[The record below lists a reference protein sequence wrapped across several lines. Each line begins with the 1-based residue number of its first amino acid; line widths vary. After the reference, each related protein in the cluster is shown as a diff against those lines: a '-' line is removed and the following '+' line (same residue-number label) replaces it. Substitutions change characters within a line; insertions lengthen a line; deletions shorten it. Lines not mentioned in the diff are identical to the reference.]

1 MWGWDKTPLPNPHEI
16 MESGVSM
23 STRSYSA
30 KKIALMGMLFALA
43 MVFAFIES
51 SLPALPALPVGVKLG
66 LSNIVTMYCLF
77 CLGVKEAFV
86 LACLKSGFVFL
97 TKGATGAMMSF
108 SGGVFAIV
116 VMALLLL
123 PKRYRPSMLLV
134 SAAGAVFHNIGQLS
148 VAAILLR
155 SMRTFYY
162 LPVMVLSGV
171 GMGLLTGVTLRVV
184 LPYVSGL
191 NQSR

>member
-1 MWGWDKTPLPNPHEI
+1 

-23 STRSYSA
+23 SKRSYSA
-30 KKIALMGMLFALA
+30 KKVALMGMLFALA

-51 SLPALPALPVGVKLG
+51 ALPALPALPVGVKLG

-97 TKGATGAMMSF
+97 TRGATGAMMSF
-108 SGGVFAIV
+108 GGGIFAIAI
-116 VMALLLL
+116 MALLLV
-123 PKRYRPSMLLV
+123 PKRYRPSMLLI
-134 SAAGAVFHNIGQLS
+134 SAAGAIFHNIGQLA
-148 VAAILLR
+148 VAAILLK

-162 LPVMVLSGV
+162 LPVMVLSGM
-171 GMGLLTGVTLRVV
+171 GMGLLTGMTLRIVM
-184 LPYVSGL
+184 PYVTKLSK
-191 NQSR
+191 SR